1 MNYSEP
7 GRKGRHVALWQSLF
21 QSATIIGGAINL
33 GLNINGS
40 TAGGLSPKT
49 YLVFVALTCTAPL
62 VAFFVTPP
70 KKVQRVDGLAVPAFP
85 SEGFFKEIWLTLR
98 ELRDPR
104 ILACGYS
111 ISMEL
116 DKADDQLLSSG
127 RSACSSLATSQPTLP
142 SVSEAYDFI
151 FDYLLTFRLLRPS

>member
-33 GLNINGS
+33 GLNINQS
-40 TAGGLSPKT
+40 NAGGLSPKT

-85 SEGFFKEIWLTLR
+85 SEGFFTEIWLTLR
-98 ELRDPR
+98 ELRNPR
-104 ILACGYS
+104 ILACRCRSDYRKVS
-111 ISMEL
+111 LM
-116 DKADDQLLSSG
+116 SS
-127 RSACSSLATSQPTLP
+127 
-142 SVSEAYDFI
+142 
-151 FDYLLTFRLLRPS
+151 RLLVVSMLVHSKLLYHLFGHS

>member
-33 GLNINGS
+33 GLNIDGS
-40 TAGGLSPKT
+40 TAGGLQPKT
-49 YLVFVALTCTAPL
+49 YLVFVSLTCLAPV

-85 SEGFFKEIWLTLR
+85 SEGFMREIWLTVK
-98 ELRDPR
+98 ELKDPR
-104 ILACGYS
+104 ILACKS
-111 ISMEL
+111 SSSRN
-116 DKADDQLLSSG
+116 LSS
-127 RSACSSLATSQPTLP
+127 
-142 SVSEAYDFI
+142 
-151 FDYLLTFRLLRPS
+151 